1 MTGTAN
7 ELKIP
12 TDWSQVT
19 PEWMTAALSPRLPG
33 VRVGGVRLVSHD
45 EGSNMRA
52 RFALTYAEG
61 EGPASLFLKQ
71 HAPVNREAHV
81 ANGNLYVEAQLY
93 DSGVPL
99 GVDFPKVYRVV
110 IDRDDLN
117 FLVVMEDLNAR
128 GADPRDAT
136 RPMTAAQVKSGVEG
150 LARMHSLYWGFD
162 GTIQPKLD
170 WVRSWSKV
178 TGFEGGFRINIPRGL
193 ERAAGTLPDALA
205 DWSVEALI
213 ALWGRYVAT
222 LGEGTP
228 TLLHADAHIGNSY
241 VLPGDTVGFFD
252 PIARRGNWAQDTGYF
267 LVSALTPDD
276 RRRSDADL
284 IDAYRNALT
293 LPEDQAPS
301 REDMWLQYR
310 ASPIYGLCVW
320 LATLGADGWQ
330 RNEICLPLAQRYAA
344 AFVEHD
350 SPAAIA
356 EIEAR
361 IAAKTY

>member
-1 MTGTAN
+1 MTDAEN
-7 ELKIP
+7 ELRIP
-12 TDWSQVT
+12 TDWTEVT
-19 PEWMTAALSPRLPG
+19 PEWMTAAIAPRLPG
-33 VRVGGVRLVSHD
+33 ARVDTVRLVSHD

-61 EGPASLFLKQ
+61 QGPASLFLKQ
-71 HAPVNREAHV
+71 HAPTNREAHL

-99 GVDFPKVYRVV
+99 GVDFPAIYRVV
-110 IDRDDLN
+110 IDHEDLN

-136 RPMTAAQVKSGVEG
+136 RPMTVKQVKSGVEG
-150 LARMHSLYWGFD
+150 LARLHSLYWGFD
-162 GTIQPKLD
+162 GHSQPKLD
-170 WVRSWSKV
+170 WVRSWGAV
-178 TGFEGGFRINIPRGL
+178 TGFEGGFRVNIPRGL
-193 ERAAGTLPDALA
+193 ERAAGTLPDALSH
-205 DWSVEALI
+205 WSVEDLI

-222 LGEGTP
+222 LGHGTP

-241 VLPGDTVGFFD
+241 VLPDDTVGFFD
-252 PIARRGNWAQDTGYF
+252 PICRRGNWAQDTGYF
-267 LVSALTPDD
+267 LVSALETND

-284 IDAYRNALT
+284 VDAYRAALS
-293 LPEDQAPS
+293 LPEGAPPS

-330 RNEICLPLAQRYAA
+330 RNEICLPLSQRYAA

-350 SPAAIA
+350 GPAAIA

-361 IAAKTY
+361 IAARTY